1 MTAKTP
7 TGPALAALLVPLLS
21 QAFWPSAAL
30 AQRNDPGLRA
40 NCAGDYFRYCVGLA
54 PDGPE
59 IRACFRRNLP
69 RLSAGCRGAIRDYDR
84 RTGRPSLPEEED
96 E

>member
-7 TGPALAALLVPLLS
+7 TGPALAAALLVLLLP
-21 QAFWPSAAL
+21 AAAL

-69 RLSAGCRGAIRDYDR
+69 RLSAGCRTAIRDYDR
-84 RTGRPSLPEEED
+84 RTGRPSLPDTED
-96 E
+96 DE

>member
-1 MTAKTP
+1 MADPITP
-7 TGPALAALLVPLLS
+7 RCAALAALLLL
-21 QAFWPSAAL
+21 APTGAL

-40 NCAGDYFRYCVGLA
+40 NCAGDYFRYCVGLT

-69 RLSAGCRGAIRDYDR
+69 RLTQGCRDAIRDYDR
-84 RTGRPSLPEEED
+84 RTGRPSLPPGDD

>member
-1 MTAKTP
+1 MTRT
-7 TGPALAALLVPLLS
+7 ALAVFLILAPGLLAPR
-21 QAFWPSAAL
+21 AAL

-69 RLSAGCRGAIRDYDR
+69 RLTQGCRDAIRDYDR
-84 RTGRPSLPEEED
+84 RTGRPSLGED
-96 E
+96 EE